1 VCRHLLYG
9 EWDYA
14 QWRIQ
19 YLKDYTMMCSDFI
32 EEVGGVSSA
41 VDRAAAIP
49 GEPERF

>member
-1 VCRHLLYG
+1 MCRHLLYG

-19 YLKDYTMMCSDFI
+19 YLKDYTMMCDFI